1 MENGLRLCRFHAK
14 LPTPLPTNMISRYL
28 KSSMHR
34 VAKLLILGI
43 LFGSPSTISLRA
55 DSFELKEGD
64 RVAFLGDAFFERTVR
79 FGQIETALA
88 ARWPDRKIVFR
99 NIGWAGDGP
108 EGRARAFFD
117 PIEKGFENLKMHL
130 GLADPTVV
138 VIQYGSMAAFERR
151 EGLASFKA
159 DMNALLDTIESETD
173 ARIAILSP
181 TPREYRSYI
190 LSDPRSLNRDLE
202 IYVDA
207 LKALA
212 KSRGAFFVDLFNT
225 LETSTERNNIKPITT
240 NGIHL
245 NEYGYFLVA
254 ERIAQAFSEYSSA
267 KAIEVTKGG
276 DVAESS
282 GINLVDARVS
292 KDSIVIELQDE
303 RLSLPPLG
311 GDFSRNLTLA
321 FADLPRGE
329 YRLEFEGR
337 VLATGSAG
345 RWKQGIQLAW
355 EPSNDQA
362 TALQETIKRKNEL
375 FFHQWRPQNET
386 YLRGFRKHEQ
396 GQNVKELPMW
406 DAFIEKE
413 EMKIGELKKPKPY
426 RLVLKK
432 AHGGEG

>member
-1 MENGLRLCRFHAK
+1 MAFRLLLAL
-14 LPTPLPTNMISRYL
+14 LPAISVL
-28 KSSMHR
+28 
-34 VAKLLILGI
+34 
-43 LFGSPSTISLRA
+43 A
-55 DSFELKEGD
+55 DSFELKDGD

-79 FGQIETALA
+79 YGQIETALT

-99 NIGWAGDGP
+99 NIGWAGDSP

-138 VIQYGSMAAFERR
+138 VIQYGSMAAFKGA
-151 EGLASFKA
+151 EGLASFEA
-159 DMNALLDTIESETD
+159 HMNALIDAIESETT

-181 TPREYRSYI
+181 TPREFKGDI
-190 LSDPRSLNRDLE
+190 LLDPRTLNRDLE
-202 IYVDA
+202 IYVDS

-212 KSRGAFFVDLFNT
+212 KKRGAFFVDLFNT
-225 LETSTERNNIKPITT
+225 LETSSGRNNTKPITS

-245 NEYGYFLVA
+245 SEYGYFLAA
-254 ERIAQAFSEYSSA
+254 ERIAQAFAAYPSA
-267 KAIEVTKGG
+267 KTLKVTKRG
-276 DVAESS
+276 DALESE
-282 GINLVDARVS
+282 GVDLADARS
-292 KDSIVIELQDE
+292 TEESLMIELQDE
-303 RLSLPPLG
+303 RLTLSPLD

-337 VLATGSAG
+337 VLATGSASQ
-345 RWKQGIQLAW
+345 WKRGIQLAW

-396 GQNVKELPMW
+396 GQNVKELPLW
-406 DAFIEKE
+406 DTFIEKE
-413 EMKIGELKKPKPY
+413 EMKVEDLKTPRPY

-432 AHGGEG
+432 ARGGEG